1 MGLLG
6 KIFGSTPRKASDEQ
20 LLVYGMMLMIGADGD
35 LQQEEL
41 ATLNGFVITL
51 PDFRGKDLREVF
63 RGAQQA
69 LKGKKSVEDAV
80 AALAG
85 IESPAVKK
93 KLYVVAAD
101 LALSSG
107 DIDEG
112 EEKLLEQM
120 QKVLGIDDSLATKV
134 VEVLA
139 LKYQR

>member
-6 KIFGSTPRKASDEQ
+6 KIFGTTPRKASDDQ
-20 LLVYGMMLMIGADGD
+20 LLVYGMMLMVGADGD
-35 LQQEEL
+35 VQQEEL
-41 ATLNGFVITL
+41 ATLNSFVITL
-51 PDFRGKDLREVF
+51 PEFRGKDLREVF
-63 RGAQQA
+63 RGAQQT

-120 QKVLGIDDSLATKV
+120 QKVLGIDDALATKV

>member
-69 LKGKKSVEDAV
+69 LKGKKTLEEAV
-80 AALAG
+80 AALKG

-107 DIDEG
+107 DIDEK
-112 EEKLLEQM
+112 EEKILELM
-120 QKVLGIDDSLATKV
+120 QQELGIDDALATKV

>member
-6 KIFGSTPRKASDEQ
+6 KIFGTTPRKASDDQ

-35 LQQEEL
+35 VQQEEL
-41 ATLNGFVITL
+41 ATLNSFVMTL
-51 PDFRGKDLREVF
+51 PEFRGKDLREVF
-63 RGAQQA
+63 RGAQQT

-80 AALAG
+80 QALAG

-112 EEKLLEQM
+112 EEKLLDAM
-120 QKVLGIDDSLATKV
+120 QKVLGIDDATATKV

>member
-69 LKGKKSVEDAV
+69 LKGKKSLEEAV
-80 AALAG
+80 AALKG

-107 DIDEG
+107 DIDEK
-112 EEKLLEQM
+112 EEKILELM
-120 QKVLGIDDSLATKV
+120 QQELGIDDALATKV

>member
-6 KIFGSTPRKASDEQ
+6 KIFGSTPRKASDDQ

-120 QKVLGIDDSLATKV
+120 QKVLGIDDALATKV